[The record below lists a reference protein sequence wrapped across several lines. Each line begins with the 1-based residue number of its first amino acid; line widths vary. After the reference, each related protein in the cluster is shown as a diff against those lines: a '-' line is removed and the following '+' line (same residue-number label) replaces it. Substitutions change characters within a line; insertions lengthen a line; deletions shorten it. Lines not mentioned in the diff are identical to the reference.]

1 MLYESVYETKAYE
14 YATKIVNREIISSK
28 DVYNCCKRFLN
39 DIEKAKDEN
48 YPYYFDLEQAT
59 KIEVLARN
67 LKFPTGILAG
77 QPIELHISQS
87 FTLSNIYCWRFKEN
101 PKKKRYRMAIILK
114 ARKNSKS
121 QDMAFFSIL
130 SMLEIYNGSNFSVAG
145 KRDQAAISFKDAKML
160 INSNP
165 KFAENFKLHRSEIVF
180 KGNNSTFTPLSSDSR
195 TLDGILPEMLL
206 IDEAMIVPQ
215 DVKDSV
221 TSGFG
226 GSASPICICIS
237 TAYAVDFSNNWCYD
251 EMEYGKAVN
260 RGEIE
265 NERFFSICYQ
275 LDDKEEVHN
284 EEMWIKANPLWEASE
299 TLRETLREDY
309 KKAKVN
315 PAMMRNFLTKNMNVF
330 LDAKTIDTYINQ
342 SAWKQLEENFI
353 DFTGKPVFVGC
364 DLSITTDLTSVTFG
378 TFNEDTNE
386 FEFKNHSFLPANR
399 VFELENA
406 DKMPY
411 RQYEEEGYCTLIKGD
426 VVQQEIVF
434 QHIKEFIQLSNAEM
448 VMLAYDPYN
457 SNYLINRCNEE
468 GIRVMEIR
476 QGYRMLS
483 GHTKR
488 LRELI
493 FTKGIR
499 YEKNPILDRAVYN
512 AVTEKDRF
520 GNEIISKLK
529 SSEKIDPL
537 ASLIFC
543 FLAVDINKDNYFGR
557 GDDDYIIC

>member
-1 MLYESVYETKAYE
+1 MIYTTPYETKAYE

-28 DVYNCCKRFLN
+28 DVYNCCKRFIN
-39 DIEKAKDEN
+39 DIEKAKSDD

-67 LKFPTGILAG
+67 LRFPTGLLAG

-87 FTLSNIYCWRFKEN
+87 FTLSNIYCWRFKDN

-284 EEMWIKANPLWEASE
+284 EEMWIKANPLWEVSE

-342 SAWKQLEENFI
+342 SAWKQLEENFV

-378 TFNEDTNE
+378 TFNEDMDV

-537 ASLIFC
+537 ASLIFS

>member
-1 MLYESVYETKAYE
+1 MMYKSPYDTKAYE
-14 YATKIVNREIISSK
+14 YATKIVNGDIISSK
-28 DVYNCCKRFLN
+28 DVFNCCKRFIN
-39 DIEKAKDEN
+39 DIEKAKDDD

-67 LKFPTGILAG
+67 LKFPTGLLAG

-87 FTLSNIYCWRFKEN
+87 FTLSNIYCWRFKDN

-130 SMLEIYNGSNFSVAG
+130 SMMEIYNGANFSVAG
-145 KRDQAAISFKDAKML
+145 KRDQASISFKDAKML
-160 INSNP
+160 IQSNP
-165 KFAENFKLHRSEIVF
+165 KFAEHFKLHRSEIIF
-180 KGNNSTFTPLSSDSR
+180 KGNNSSFTPLSSDSR

-206 IDEAMIVPQ
+206 IDESMIVPQ

-275 LDDKEEVHN
+275 LDDPEEVHN
-284 EEMWIKANPLWEASE
+284 EEMWIKANPLWDVSE

-315 PAMMRNFLTKNMNVF
+315 SAMMRNFLTKNMNVF

-342 SAWKQLEENFI
+342 SAWSQLEESFI
-353 DFTGKPVFVGC
+353 DFSGKPVFVGC
-364 DLSITTDLTSVTFG
+364 DLSITTDLTSVTFA
-378 TFNEDTNE
+378 TYNEDLDT
-386 FEFKNHSFLPANR
+386 FDFKNHSFLPSNR
-399 VFELENA
+399 VFELESA
-406 DKMPY
+406 DKIPY
-411 RQYEEEGYCTLIKGD
+411 RQYAEEGYCTLVPGD
-426 VVQQEIVF
+426 VVQQEMVF
-434 QHIKEFIQLSNAEM
+434 QHIKEFVELSNAEL
-448 VMLAYDPYN
+448 VILAYDPYN
-457 SNYLINRCNEE
+457 SDYLIKRCTEE
-468 GIRVMEIR
+468 GIKVLEIR

-493 FTKGIR
+493 FTRGIR
-499 YEKNPILDRAVYN
+499 YEKNPILDRAVFN

-520 GNEIISKLK
+520 GNEIISKTK

-537 ASLIFC
+537 ASLVFAY
-543 FLAVDINKDNYFGR
+543 LACDINKDNYFG
-557 GDDDYIIC
+557 GGYDDYYLI

>member
-1 MLYESVYETKAYE
+1 MIYKSVYETKAYE
-14 YATKIVNREIISSK
+14 YATKIVNGDIISSK
-28 DVYNCCKRFLN
+28 DVYNCCKRFIN
-39 DIEKAKDEN
+39 DIEKAKNDD

-67 LKFPTGILAG
+67 LKFPTGLLAG
-77 QPIELHISQS
+77 QSIDLHISQS
-87 FTLSNIYCWRFKEN
+87 FTLSNIYCWRFKDN

-130 SMLEIYNGSNFSVAG
+130 SMMEIYNGANFSVAG
-145 KRDQAAISFKDAKML
+145 KRDQASISFKDAKML
-160 INSNP
+160 IQSNP
-165 KFAENFKLHRSEIVF
+165 TFADNFKLQRSQIIF

-215 DVKDSV
+215 EVKDSV

-260 RGEIE
+260 RGEVE

-275 LDDKEEVHN
+275 LDDKEEVHD
-284 EEMWIKANPLWEASE
+284 EKMWIKANPLWDVSE

-342 SAWKQLEENFI
+342 SAWKQLEQSFI
-353 DFTGKPVFVGC
+353 DFSGKPVFVGC
-364 DLSITTDLTSVTFG
+364 DLSITTDLTSVTFA
-378 TFNEDTNE
+378 TYNEDLDT
-386 FEFKNHSFLPANR
+386 FDFKNHSFLPSSK
-399 VFELENA
+399 VFELESN
-406 DKMPY
+406 DQLPY
-411 RQYEEEGYCTLIKGD
+411 RQYEEEGYCTFIKGD

-434 QHIKEFIQLSNAEM
+434 QHIKEFIELSNAEL
-448 VMLAYDPYN
+448 VVLAYDPYN
-457 SNYLINRCNEE
+457 SDYLIKRCNEE
-468 GIRVMEIR
+468 GIRVLEVR

-493 FTKGIR
+493 FTR
-499 YEKNPILDRAVYN
+499 NVRFEENPILDRAVFN

-537 ASLIFC
+537 ASLIFS
-543 FLAVDINKDNYFGR
+543 FLACDINKENYFSQSY
-557 GDDDYIIC
+557 DDYIL

>member
-1 MLYESVYETKAYE
+1 MLYKSVYETKAYE

-28 DVYNCCKRFLN
+28 DVYNCCKRFIN
-39 DIEKAKDEN
+39 DIEKAESDD

-67 LKFPTGILAG
+67 LRFPTGLLAG

-87 FTLSNIYCWRFKEN
+87 FTLSNIYCWRFKDN

-284 EEMWIKANPLWEASE
+284 EEMWIKANPLWEVSE

-342 SAWKQLEENFI
+342 SAWKQLEESFV

-378 TFNEDTNE
+378 TFNEDMDV

-399 VFELENA
+399 VFELENN

-434 QHIKEFIQLSNAEM
+434 QHIKEFVQLSNAEM

-476 QGYRMLS
+476 QGDRMLS

-537 ASLIFC
+537 ASLIFS

>member
-1 MLYESVYETKAYE
+1 MKKYNSPYETKAYE
-14 YATKIVNREIISSK
+14 YASKIVKGEIISSK
-28 DVYNCCKRFLN
+28 DVFNCCKRFLN
-39 DIEKAKDEN
+39 DIEKSNNPD
-48 YPYYFDLEQAT
+48 YPYFFDLEQAT
-59 KIEVLARN
+59 KIEILAKN
-67 LKFPTGILAG
+67 LRFPTGLLAG
-77 QPIELHISQS
+77 QPIDLHISQS
-87 FTLSNIYCWRFKEN
+87 FTLSNIFCWRFKDN

-130 SMLEIYNGSNFSVAG
+130 SMMEIYNGANYSVAG
-145 KRDQAAISFKDAKML
+145 KRDQASISFKDAKML

-165 KFAENFKLHRSEIVF
+165 KFAEFFKLHRSEIIF
-180 KGNNSTFTPLSSDSR
+180 KGNNSSFTPLSSDSR

-237 TAYAVDFSNNWCYD
+237 TAYAIDFNNNWCYD

-275 LDDKEEVHN
+275 LDNKEEVHD
-284 EEMWIKANPLWEASE
+284 EKMWVKANPLWDASE
-299 TLRETLREDY
+299 TLRDTLREDY

-315 PAMMRNFLTKNMNVF
+315 NAMMRNFLTKNMNVF
-330 LDAKTIDTYINQ
+330 LDAKTIDSYINP
-342 SAWKQLEENFI
+342 SAWKQLEESFI
-353 DFTGKPVFVGC
+353 DFEGKPVFVGC
-364 DLSITTDLTSVTFG
+364 DLSVTTDLTSVTFA
-378 TFNEDTNE
+378 TYNEDYET
-386 FEFKNHSFLPANR
+386 FDFKNHSFIPASR
-399 VFELENA
+399 VFDLESS

-411 RQYEEEGYCTLIKGD
+411 RQLSEEGFCTLIPGD

-434 QHIKEFIQLSNAEM
+434 QHIKEFVELSNAEL
-448 VMLAYDPYN
+448 VVLAYDPYN
-457 SNYLINRCNEE
+457 SDYLVKRCNEE
-468 GIRVMEIR
+468 GIKVLEIR

-499 YEKNPILDRAVYN
+499 FEENPILDRAIFN
-512 AVTEKDRF
+512 AITEKDRF
-520 GNEIISKLK
+520 GNEIISKTK

-537 ASLIFC
+537 ASLIFAYIAC
-543 FLAVDINKDNYFGR
+543 DINKDNYFGR
-557 GDDDYIIC
+557 DYEYFY